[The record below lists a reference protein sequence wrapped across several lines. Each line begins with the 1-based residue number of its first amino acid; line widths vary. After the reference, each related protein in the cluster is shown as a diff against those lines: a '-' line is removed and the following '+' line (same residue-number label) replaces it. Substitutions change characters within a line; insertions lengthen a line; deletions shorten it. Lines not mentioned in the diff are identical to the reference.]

1 MSKDALTLV
10 DLSLIIARETN
21 NAYMVRESLSQE
33 GVWLPK
39 SQVEVHVERVSKGY
53 RYATV
58 VVPTW
63 LAQEKGLI

>member
-1 MSKDALTLV
+1 MSKSTLV
-10 DLSLIIARETN
+10 DLSLIISRETK
-21 NAYMVRESLSQE
+21 NAFMVRESMAKE

-58 VVPTW
+58 VVPEW